1 MRASILTEVDLIR
14 VASVLAPHRLEV
26 DGADWAIS
34 REYGVQ
40 TSIVVLYT
48 HFSKLIDNAY
58 TYP

>member
-1 MRASILTEVDLIR
+1 MRASILTEVNFVR

-26 DGADWAIS
+26 DSADWAIS

-48 HFSKLIDNAY
+48 KCQ
-58 TYP
+58 